1 MPRISQYP
9 AAGAAAGSDE
19 LVANQAGVTR
29 KVTVTQLRNGLQPAS
44 GALTALAGV
53 TGTGVLRRTGADSF
67 AAGPLPLGQ
76 IEQSGAASGQV
87 LKWNGTAWA
96 PAADIAGTGG
106 FTGDFAGG
114 TASNYLVSVSTST
127 ATAVTLA
134 LGQSGMTMRMTAAGA
149 VTVTLPA
156 ALPIGFNVTFM
167 QAGAGQILF
176 SPAAGASLVNRSGHT
191 RTAGQHAMASVVVGA
206 NTGGSAA
213 VWTLSGDTVA

>member
-9 AAGAAAGSDE
+9 AAGAAAGTDE
-19 LVANQAGVTR
+19 LVANQAGTTR

-44 GALTALAGV
+44 SALTALAGV
-53 TGTGVLRRTGADSF
+53 TGTGVMRRTGADAF
-67 AAGPLPLGQ
+67 TAGPLPLGQ
-76 IEQSGAASGQV
+76 IEQGGAASGQV
-87 LKWNGTAWA
+87 LKWNGSAWA

-114 TASNYLVSVSTST
+114 TASNYLVSVSDST

-134 LGQSGMTMRMTAAGA
+134 TGQSGMTMRMTAAST

-156 ALPIGFNVTFM
+156 SLPIGFNVTFM
-167 QAGAGQILF
+167 QAGAGQIQF
-176 SPAAGASLVNRSGHT
+176 VAAAGATLVNRSGHT
-191 RTAGQHAMASVVVGA
+191 RTAGQHAMVSVVVGA
-206 NTGGSAA
+206 NSGGSAA

>member
-9 AAGAAAGSDE
+9 AATAAAGNDE
-19 LVANQAGVTR
+19 LVANQAGTTR

-53 TGTGVLRRTGADSF
+53 TGTGVMRRTGADAF
-67 AAGPLPLGQ
+67 TAGPLPLGQ
-76 IEQSGAASGQV
+76 IEQAGATSGQV
-87 LKWNGTAWA
+87 LKWNGSAWA

-106 FTGDFAGG
+106 FTGDFAGA

-134 LGQSGMTMRMTAAGA
+134 AGQSGMTMRMTAAGT

-156 ALPIGFNVTFM
+156 SLPIGFNVTFM
-167 QAGAGQILF
+167 QAGTGQILF
-176 SPAAGASLVNRSGHT
+176 VAASGATLVNRSGHT
-191 RTAGQHAMASVVVGA
+191 RTAGQHAMASVLVGA
-206 NTGGSAA
+206 NAGGTAA